1 MNRRNQIRF
10 SIILLVFTAML
21 LQPALKAVHAG
32 EGSSLR
38 QGIADY
44 KAENFEEALGS
55 LIKAFDKEP
64 SSAVTAHYLGLTY
77 KELLKYTE
85 AKTSLEKAIEL
96 KPSMTEAYVSL
107 AEVLYGQNLYEEAEK
122 KLDEA
127 KGLGVRSAR
136 ASYLRGLVYL
146 KAGKEKGAEAA
157 FKKAVSLEPRSEA
170 ADLSREA
177 LRVDLGKEFLF
188 SFKVGY
194 AFQHDDNATVSG
206 VPTEEEDTRHVL
218 TLNGDYTTE
227 LGAMGLKVG
236 YAFYQSLHQD
246 LDYMDMQG
254 HSLLIAPSLDA
265 GRGKA
270 HLVGTLDYYSLDGE
284 KYLKRSG
291 LKPSYSF
298 SAGGT
303 GVNLFVGLTNKDFL
317 NSTDEER
324 DASNVN
330 AGLGLLLPYNK
341 DRSYAKLGYAF
352 DSEDAEGDD
361 WDYTGNM
368 GSLSVVHPF
377 STVTELDFTG
387 IYYSQ
392 DYSNGSGTKRKDKI
406 SSVDVTVTHNYRAV
420 LLKLQYSY
428 TSADS
433 NVAAYDYSRNII
445 GIGVEGNF

>member
-10 SIILLVFTAML
+10 FIILLVFTAML

-44 KAENFEEALGS
+44 EAENFEEALGS
-55 LIKAFDKEP
+55 LIKAHDKEP
-64 SSAVTAHYLGLTY
+64 SSAAAAHYLGLTY
-77 KELLKYTE
+77 KELLNYAE
-85 AKTSLEKAIEL
+85 AKTYLEKAIEL
-96 KPSMTEAYVSL
+96 KPSMTDAYIPL
-107 AEVLYGQNLYEEAEK
+107 AEVLYGQGLYREAEK
-122 KLDEA
+122 RLKETHDM
-127 KGLGVRSAR
+127 GIRSAR

-146 KAGKEKGAEAA
+146 KTGRVKKAEAA

-170 ADLSREA
+170 ADFSREA

-218 TLNGDYTTE
+218 NLNGDYTTE

-270 HLVGTLDYYSLDGE
+270 HLVGTLDYYSLDGD
-284 KYLKRSG
+284 KYLKTSG

-298 SAGGT
+298 STDGK
-303 GVNLFVGLTNKDFL
+303 GVNLFVGLTKKDFL
-317 NSTDEER
+317 KSVDDDR

-330 AGLGLLLPYNK
+330 AGLSLLLPYNK

-352 DSEDAEGDD
+352 DSEDAEGDY

-368 GSLSVVHPF
+368 GRLSVVHHF
-377 STVTELDFTG
+377 STFTELDFTG
-387 IYYSQ
+387 TYYSQ
-392 DYSNGSGTKRKDKI
+392 DYSKGSGTKRKDKI
-406 SSVDVTVTHNYRAV
+406 SSLDVTVTHNYRAV

-433 NVAAYDYSRNII
+433 NDAAYDYSRNII
-445 GIGVEGNF
+445 GLGLEGNF